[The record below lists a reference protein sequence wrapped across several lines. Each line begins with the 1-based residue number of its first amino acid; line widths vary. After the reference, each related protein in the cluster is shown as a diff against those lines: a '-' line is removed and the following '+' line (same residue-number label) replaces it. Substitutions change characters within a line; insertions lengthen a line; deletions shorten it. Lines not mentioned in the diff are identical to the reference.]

1 MLLSVKHRI
10 GGERKFQGNGKII
23 IYVVVYYLLQMI
35 CDD

>member
-1 MLLSVKHRI
+1 MLLSIKHHT
-10 GGERKFQGNGKII
+10 GGEKKFKRNGKTI